1 MNASNSD
8 RSLQDVLGSPALA
21 RLVIHF
27 LVHPD
32 ERLHLRELQ
41 RHTGLGHRSLQRELA
56 KLKDWGMVERR
67 EEDGRVYH
75 VPDLGHPRWEA
86 LRSIVRHFARPEEV
100 LGEALTDLQ
109 GKIRAAFI
117 YGSMA
122 AGKERPDSDLDLL
135 VIADDLSRFDLG
147 AQLMDAGS
155 VIGREVNMDL
165 YDSEQLEEAAR
176 SPSTYLSSV
185 LEGEKRWVIREKND
199 PAGVPE

>member
-1 MNASNSD
+1 MKDSNTN
-8 RSLQDVLGSPALA
+8 RSLRDVLGSPALA

-32 ERLHLRELQ
+32 EHLHLRELQ

-122 AGKERPDSDLDLL
+122 AGEERPDSDLDLL
-135 VIADDLSRFDLG
+135 VIAEDLSRFDLG

-155 VIGREVNMDL
+155 VIGREVNVDL
-165 YDSEQLEEAAR
+165 YESEQLEEAAR
-176 SPSTYLSSV
+176 SPGTYLSSV
-185 LEGEKRWVIREKND
+185 LEGEKRWVIGEEEKLT
-199 PAGVPE
+199 GVPG